1 MTENKQTFK
10 RIVSFGFA
18 LLVAFVF
25 CLSAFPVKS
34 FAEDISVT
42 FIINNMALD
51 NMRFQCWNMTNNS
64 VLKYDQRWTSASYRV
79 TFSVPANTPLQI
91 SISYIL
97 AGTWY
102 YFQLTSP
109 DISYAYGGSSYPLN
123 TLSVP
128 IVINLY
134 RTGSTVG
141 ASSDLRSFCF
151 SLAVDNSTPTPE
163 PATPTPEPTPTAEPT
178 PTPEPT
184 FNPNYPTF
192 DGVFNK
198 FKDDANNA
206 FNALWISWTT
216 ISGKF
221 YSNLFIIALPIGLL
235 LFSIVLGLFFGDD

>member
-1 MTENKQTFK
+1 MMENKQTFK
-10 RIVSFGFA
+10 RIVSFSFA

-25 CLSAFPVKS
+25 CLSVFPVKS
-34 FAEDISVT
+34 FADSYIYAQFNIIFNGGLSAHISIFDMTDNSRVLFSSYLSVSST
-42 FIINNMALD
+42 FTLNIPSLHNIRLRALAPNSSVYYIVSTDDFNFSYGTTDYPITNIYSSANNRATFTLNVD
-51 NMRFQCWNMTNNS
+51 S
-64 VLKYDQRWTSASYRV
+64 SASDYTSR
-79 TFSVPANTPLQI
+79 FN
-91 SISYIL
+91 
-97 AGTWY
+97 
-102 YFQLTSP
+102 FQFVATS
-109 DISYAYGGSSYPLN
+109 S
-123 TLSVP
+123 
-128 IVINLY
+128 
-134 RTGSTVG
+134 
-141 ASSDLRSFCF
+141 
-151 SLAVDNSTPTPE
+151 PTPA

-206 FNALWISWTT
+206 FSALYVTWTT